1 MIDTETHTDGLP
13 YLTPPACVSNGW
25 CCGCNEHPIGKPCGW
40 NAAAWAEH
48 YATHH
53 SGEERT

>member
-25 CCGCNEHPIGKPCGW
+25 CCGCKEHPIGKPWGM
-40 NAAAWAEH
+40 
-48 YATHH
+48 
-53 SGEERT
+53 ERRRMG